1 MQVKTFQFNPIG
13 VNTYVLYDETK
24 ECVIIDPGC
33 FYPDEKVDLLN
44 FIVDNDLVVKHIL
57 NTHMHF
63 DHVLGNNFVFEQFG
77 LSPEAHKDDEFLL
90 EQFATQM
97 RMFGVEGGDVKT
109 PAIGNYLNEGDVITF
124 GKQRLIVIH
133 VPGHSPGSVVFHNPE
148 SQVLIGGDVLFYGSI
163 GRTDLARGNF
173 EQLITGIK
181 TKLLTLPADTTVYT
195 GHGSKTTIGFETKNN
210 PYLQ

>member
-1 MQVKTFQFNPIG
+1 MQLKTFQFNPIG

-33 FYPDEKVDLLN
+33 FYPDEKIELLN
-44 FIVDNDLVVKHIL
+44 FIIDNDLVVKHIL

-77 LSPEAHKDDEFLL
+77 LNPEAHKDDEFLL

-109 PAIGNYLNEGDVITF
+109 PSIGTYLNEDDVITF

-133 VPGHSPGSVVFHNPE
+133 VPGHSPGSVVFYNPDA
-148 SQVLIGGDVLFYGSI
+148 QVLIGGDVLFYGSI
-163 GRTDLARGNF
+163 GRTDLARGSF
-173 EQLITGIK
+173 DQLVGGIK

-195 GHGSKTTIGFETKNN
+195 GHGSKTTIGFEAKNN